1 MNCTLIVGAASGL
14 SLVLARKVACE
25 GWSELSSFPI
35 HLNGYRSKNPSSE
48 LLLSQM
54 GDDQARS

>member
-1 MNCTLIVGAASGL
+1 MSRTLIIGAASGL
-14 SLVLARKVACE
+14 GLALARTVVYE
-25 GWSELSSFPI
+25 RWSELSGFPI
-35 HLNGYRSKNPSSE
+35 HLNGYRSKNSSSE